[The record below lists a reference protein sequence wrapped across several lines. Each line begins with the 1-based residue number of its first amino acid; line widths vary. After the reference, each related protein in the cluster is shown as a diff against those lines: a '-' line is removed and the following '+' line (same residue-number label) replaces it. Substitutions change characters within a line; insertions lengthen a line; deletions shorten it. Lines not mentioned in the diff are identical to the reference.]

1 MLATNL
7 NKRHLPPGTLTDCY
21 AGVSAQEKLKN
32 FFLKSIN
39 LNPQNTF
46 DSTPNTD
53 IYILPRISIHS
64 FNTAKILPAEE
75 GGTEASP
82 EGLLLGE
89 DRVLA
94 PLRGRCALGDMRE
107 GPIFFFF
114 KTRKKRGRVL
124 AITLPPTH
132 DPSKTHL
139 SSFNYPS
146 HFLTVSPSRP
156 PTKIYFITHLH

>member
-21 AGVSAQEKLKN
+21 AEVSTQRKLKN
-32 FFLKSIN
+32 SFLKSITP
-39 LNPQNTF
+39 NPQNTF

-53 IYILPRISIHS
+53 IYILPQISIHS
-64 FNTAKILPAEE
+64 FHTVEILPAE
-75 GGTEASP
+75 GAGTEASP

-107 GPIFFFF
+107 GPIFFFL
-114 KTRKKRGRVL
+114 KDGEKRGRVL

-132 DPSKTHL
+132 HPSNPSKSFQL
-139 SSFNYPS
+139 SFPLPYCPLYLAHHKSLFQ
-146 HFLTVSPSRP
+146 
-156 PTKIYFITHLH
+156 THLH